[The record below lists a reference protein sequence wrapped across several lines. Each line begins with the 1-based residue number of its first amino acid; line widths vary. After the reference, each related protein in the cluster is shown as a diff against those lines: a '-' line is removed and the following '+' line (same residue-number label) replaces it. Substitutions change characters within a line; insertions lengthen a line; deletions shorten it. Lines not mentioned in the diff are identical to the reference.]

1 MRKHKGIFGRALL
14 KSSVF
19 LWVLTTSNLIQAQ
32 DISYREEIHIHHDG
46 PVYLTGDRLRFSVT
60 CLDQSNRLFSPLSRL
75 AYVELLDGENVPLAQ
90 SIIDLNDGKG
100 KGDILLPFTATSGNY
115 ILRAYT
121 KWMRNFPPED
131 YAYSIV
137 TIVNPF
143 KSLGLVE
150 TTEKPAARKAYA
162 PTAGLSIST
171 PSDVYRSR
179 QKVTINLGLNGVE
192 GRPANGLVSVSVSKV
207 PDFFMTDQENSGKL
221 PVVVKKNPSQAS
233 FKPDRHYLPETKGQ
247 FLTGKVYESGTTTP
261 KANELIYLSII
272 GTQPEFYTS
281 KADSEGI
288 IRFEIVDFY
297 GQGEVHLQSSDPD
310 ANVDIVIDPS
320 FSEAFVAIEVPS
332 LNIDEKWES
341 YLTQASQNMQVR
353 NVYSSIIPFD
363 EHQPSADSLPFYGI
377 PDQKYYLDDYTRFPL
392 MEEVLREYVAGIFPR
407 KRNDEFYFKMV
418 NVEKNEIMNDEPL
431 MLYDG
436 LPIKKANTIMELDP
450 RLVKRIDIVTKR
462 YLMGGAIFD
471 GITSF
476 HSYKGDLT
484 GLDPTLIIGQ
494 DYSFVGV
501 QRAAE
506 YVFPDYED
514 AASASTLPDFR
525 NTLYWTDSN
534 EIDNGDGEVEF
545 FTSDDTGTYLIEIEG
560 ISDSGDLIS
569 QKKFFKVEK

>member
-32 DISYREEIHIHHDG
+32 DVSYKEEIHIQHDG

-60 CLDQSNRLFSPLSRL
+60 CLDQSNRLLSPLSRL
-75 AYVELLDGENVPLAQ
+75 AYVELLDSENTPLAQ

-115 ILRAYT
+115 TLRAYT

-171 PSDVYRSR
+171 PSDIYRSR

-320 FSEAFVAIEVPS
+320 FSEAFVALEVPS

-462 YLMGGAIFD
+462 YLMGGAIFE

-525 NTLYWTDSN
+525 NTLYWTDSK

>member
-1 MRKHKGIFGRALL
+1 MRKLKAIFGRTLPKA
-14 KSSVF
+14 SVL
-19 LWVLTTSNLIQAQ
+19 LWVLTTSNLVQAQ
-32 DISYREEIHIHHDG
+32 EISYKEEIHIHHDG
-46 PVYLTGDRLRFSVT
+46 PVYLTGDRVRFSVT
-60 CLDQSNRLFSPLSRL
+60 CLDQSNHLLSPLSRL
-75 AYVELLDGENVPLAQ
+75 AYVELLDSENTPLAQ

-121 KWMRNFPPED
+121 KWMRNSPPED

-137 TIVNPF
+137 TIINPF
-143 KSLGLVE
+143 KSLGLSE
-150 TTEKPAARKAYA
+150 SSEKPATRKAYA
-162 PTAGLSIST
+162 PTAGLTIST
-171 PSDVYRSR
+171 TSEVYRSR
-179 QKVTINLGLNGVE
+179 QKVTIDLGLTGVE
-192 GRPANGLVSVSVSKV
+192 GRPASGLVSVSVSKV
-207 PDFFMTDQENSGKL
+207 PDFFMTNEKNSGKL
-221 PVVVKKNPSQAS
+221 SVVVKKNPSQAS

-281 KADSEGI
+281 KADSEGV

-297 GQGEVHLQSSDPD
+297 GNGEVHLQSSDPD
-310 ANVDIVIDPS
+310 ANVDIIIDPS
-320 FSEAFVAIEVPS
+320 FSEVFAALEVPS

-418 NVEKNEIMNDEPL
+418 NVEKNEIMNNEPL

-450 RLVKRIDIVTKR
+450 RLVKRIDVVTKR

-476 HSYKGDLT
+476 HSYKGDLA
-484 GLDPTLIIGQ
+484 GLDPALIVGQ
-494 DYSFVGV
+494 DYSFIGV
-501 QRAAE
+501 QKGAK

-514 AASASTLPDFR
+514 VNSKSTLPDFR
-525 NTLYWTDSN
+525 NTLYWTDSK
-534 EIDNGDGEVEF
+534 EISDGLGEVAF
-545 FTSDDTGTYLIEIEG
+545 FTGDDTGTYLIDVEG